1 MPPAPDTE
9 TLRRQAAFVATIGG
23 RTSTVRTASQTEI
36 ARYWSDAIGTYAPA
50 GHWNAITA
58 NLVAPLGM
66 DIGSEAELF
75 AELNVAIAD
84 SGIAVADAKY
94 TYWYRRPI
102 TVIRGGGVP
111 RSEEHTSEL
120 QSLRHLV

>member
-36 ARYWSDAIGTYAPA
+36 AHYWSDAIGTYAPA

-58 NLVAPLGM
+58 SLLAPMGLGL
-66 DIGSEAELF
+66 DAEAEIF
-75 AELNVAIAD
+75 AKLNVAMAD
-84 SGIAVADAKY
+84 AGIAVADAKY
-94 TYWYRRPI
+94 TYWFWRPI
-102 TVIRGGGVP
+102 TV
-111 RSEEHTSEL
+111 
-120 QSLRHLV
+120 